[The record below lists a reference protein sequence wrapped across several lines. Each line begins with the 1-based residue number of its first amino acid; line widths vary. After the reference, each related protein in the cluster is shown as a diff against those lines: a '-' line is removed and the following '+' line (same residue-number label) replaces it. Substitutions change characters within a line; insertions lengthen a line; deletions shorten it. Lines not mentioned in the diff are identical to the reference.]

1 VKQNRQLARVVAEF
15 LETAAKEM
23 PPDEADLLRRSALL
37 MLEQHA
43 ALPAAAEKRE
53 SAPQKPGAAVNPVS
67 APVQE
72 KGVSVLDELLG
83 IMLTEGNAA
92 DKIIRAVT
100 ERQRQ
105 MRKNG
110 SGAGEVRVELKFSRP
125 TGQKVE
131 IAIRENFDTEELK
144 KDLHAIHRLGFNC
157 VAGYAC

>member
-23 PPDEADLLRRSALL
+23 PPDQADLLRRSAQL
-37 MLEQHA
+37 MLKQHA
-43 ALPAAAEKRE
+43 AVPAIAAKRE
-53 SAPQKPGAAVNPVS
+53 SPPQKPEPAVKPVS
-67 APVQE
+67 GLAQE

-105 MRKNG
+105 MRENG
-110 SGAGEVRVELKFSRP
+110 SGARETRVELKFSRP
-125 TGQKVE
+125 AGQKVGITMNE
-131 IAIRENFDTEELK
+131 HFDIEELK
-144 KDLHAIHRLGFNC
+144 KDLAAVHRLGFNC